1 MTTYEINPR
10 NKPNPYMTV
19 RLNDRA
25 RVREQPC
32 MVCGN
37 DYGVEAHHLMRPW
50 RDGRGMGMRAGDDN
64 AVPLCSDHHRAL
76 HARGDEIA
84 FFEETL
90 GDGEAGQFT
99 ARSLWYRSPSYKER
113 S

>member
-1 MTTYEINPR
+1 MSKRFTSPKHI
-10 NKPNPYMTV
+10 
-19 RLNDRA
+19 A